1 MSADYRWLTTEQA
14 AEYCQVSITTF
25 RRMVKR
31 IPIKAA
37 RPAGP
42 RSHPR
47 FFRLHLDAALRSTI
61 EASPAA

>member
-1 MSADYRWLTTEQA
+1 MSADFRWLTTKEA
-14 AEYCQVSITTF
+14 AEYCRVSVQTF
-25 RRMVKR
+25 RRMAKR
-31 IPIKAA
+31 IPIKPA

-61 EASPAA
+61 ETTAA

>member
-1 MSADYRWLTTEQA
+1 MNHECRWLTTEQA
-14 AEYCQVSITTF
+14 AEYCQVSVTTF
-25 RRMVKR
+25 RRMAKR

-37 RPAGP
+37 HPAGP

-61 EASPAA
+61 ENQPAA